1 MSHDIVMSLGSDCY
15 TRFFLNNLYGK
26 KETQL
31 FDYIGSS
38 MWSINDMIEND
49 FEGLTDVSNYSIRTI
64 MKDTPSMPVHE
75 RYNLRFL
82 HDGRVIENRRR
93 RRELK
98 KDFVDKLMRRAQRF
112 KETIMSAR
120 NPLFVR
126 VQEKTGIRW
135 KPKEFPADEM
145 SELLRFRELLRTKYG
160 VTQCTIVYVNRDY
173 DGERDGIRCIQSP
186 RTSGPIDSI
195 HASFMSIVKS

>member
-15 TRFFLNNLYGK
+15 TRFFLNGLYGK

-38 MWSINDMIEND
+38 MWSINDMIEAD
-49 FEGLTDVSNYSIRTI
+49 FEGLTDVSHYRVRTI
-64 MKDTPSMPVHE
+64 IKGAPSMPVHE

-82 HDGRVIENRRR
+82 HDGRVITHNRRR
-93 RRELK
+93 CTLNK
-98 KDFVDKLMRRAQRF
+98 MFTDKLVRRAQRF
-112 KETIMSAR
+112 KETITSAR

-126 VQEKTGIRW
+126 VQEKTGILW
-135 KPKEFPADEM
+135 QPKDFPADEM
-145 SELLRFRELLRTKYG
+145 SEILRFRELIRTKYG

-173 DGERDGIRCIQSP
+173 DGEHDGIHCIQSS

-195 HASFMSIVKS
+195 RTSFASIIKS